1 MISARAYAV
10 ATSSSAFKPFA
21 LSRRDPGPHEVLIDI
36 KFCGICHSDLHAA
49 RNEWGG
55 QPFPCV
61 PGHEIAGVVAK
72 VGPGVTAYKVGD
84 RVGVG
89 CMVDSCGECD
99 ACRQGLE
106 MHCEKGTVWTYG
118 SKNFYREHDPDTD
131 HTYGG
136 YSTAITVL
144 DRFVV
149 NIPEALPLDAAA
161 PMLCAGI
168 TMYSPLK
175 RYGAGPGKRV
185 GIVGLG
191 GLGHMGV
198 KIAHAMGAHVTL
210 LTTSPAKAADAHK
223 LGADAVVVSTD
234 AAEMKAAALSLD
246 LIVDTVSAVH
256 DIDAYMNLLR
266 LEGALVLV
274 GLPPEKLAIMPGTLT
289 SKRRIF
295 TGSNIGGI
303 AETQEMLDFCAAHG
317 VASEIELIPASDI
330 NTAYERLQRADVR
343 YRFVIDTATMG
354 QPA

>member
-10 ATSSSAFKPFA
+10 ATSSSSFEPFT
-21 LSRRDPGPHEVLIDI
+21 LSRRDPGPHDVLIDI

-49 RNEWGG
+49 RDEWGG

-61 PGHEIAGVVAK
+61 PGHEIAGIVAQI
-72 VGPGVTAYKVGD
+72 GSAVTAYKVGD

-99 ACRQGLE
+99 ACRRGLE
-106 MHCEKGTVWTYG
+106 MHCEKGVVWTYG
-118 SKNFYREHDPDTD
+118 SKKFYRDSDPGTH
-131 HTYGG
+131 HTFGG

-149 NIPEALPLDAAA
+149 KIPDALPLDAAA

-175 RYGAGPGKRV
+175 RYRAGPGKRV

-210 LTTSPAKAADAHK
+210 LTTSPAKAADARQ
-223 LGADAVVVSTD
+223 LGADAVIVST
-234 AAEMKAAALSLD
+234 APAEMKAAALSLD
-246 LIVDTVSAVH
+246 LIVDTVSAGH

-274 GLPPEKLAIMPGTLT
+274 GLPPEKLSIKAGTLT

-317 VASEIELIPASDI
+317 VASEIELIPATGI
-330 NTAYERLQRADVR
+330 NAAYERLQRADVR
-343 YRFVIDTATMG
+343 YRFVIDSATLE
-354 QPA
+354 Q

>member
-1 MISARAYAV
+1 MISAKAYAA
-10 ATSSSAFKPFA
+10 ATSTSPFAPFA
-21 LSRRDPGPHEVLIDI
+21 LTRREPGPHDVLIDI
-36 KFCGICHSDLHAA
+36 KYCGICHSDLHAA

-61 PGHEIAGVVAK
+61 PGHEVAGIVAS
-72 VGPGVTAYKVGD
+72 VGSEVTGFKVGD

-99 ACRQGLE
+99 PCKRGLE
-106 MHCEKGTVWTYG
+106 MHCDNGVVWTYG
-118 SKNFYREHDPDTD
+118 TRKVYGEHDPDTD

-136 YSTAITVL
+136 YSTAITVK

-149 NIPEALPLDAAA
+149 KIPEALPLDSAA
-161 PMLCAGI
+161 PLLCAGI

-191 GLGHMGV
+191 GLGHVGV

-210 LTTSPAKAADAHK
+210 ITTSPSKAADAAS
-223 LGADAVVVSTD
+223 LGADGVIVSTD
-234 AAEMKAAALSLD
+234 PEQMQKALRTLD
-246 LIVDTVSAVH
+246 LIVDTVSAAH
-256 DIDAYMNLLR
+256 DMDAYMNLIR
-266 LEGALVLV
+266 LEGALVMV
-274 GLPPEKLAIMPGTLT
+274 GLPPEKLAIKAGTLA

-317 VASEIELIPASDI
+317 VTADIELIEAKDI
-330 NTAYERLQRADVR
+330 NAAYERLVKADVR
-343 YRFVIDTATMG
+343 YRFVIDSATIG
-354 QPA
+354 

>member
-1 MISARAYAV
+1 
-10 ATSSSAFKPFA
+10 
-21 LSRRDPGPHEVLIDI
+21 
-36 KFCGICHSDLHAA
+36 
-49 RNEWGG
+49 
-55 QPFPCV
+55 
-61 PGHEIAGVVAK
+61 
-72 VGPGVTAYKVGD
+72 
-84 RVGVG
+84 
-89 CMVDSCGECD
+89 
-99 ACRQGLE
+99 
-106 MHCEKGTVWTYG
+106 MHCEKGVVWTYG
-118 SKNFYREHDPDTD
+118 SKKFFREHDPDTD

-149 NIPEALPLDAAA
+149 KIPDALPLDAAA

-210 LTTSPAKAADAHK
+210 LTTSPAKAEDARK
-223 LGADAVVVSTD
+223 LGADAVIVST
-234 AAEMKAAALSLD
+234 APAEMKAAALSLD
-246 LIVDTVSAVH
+246 LIVDTVSAGH

-274 GLPPEKLAIMPGTLT
+274 GLPPEKLAVKPGTLT

-317 VASEIELIPASDI
+317 VASEIELIPASAI

-343 YRFVIDTATMG
+343 YRFVIDAATMG